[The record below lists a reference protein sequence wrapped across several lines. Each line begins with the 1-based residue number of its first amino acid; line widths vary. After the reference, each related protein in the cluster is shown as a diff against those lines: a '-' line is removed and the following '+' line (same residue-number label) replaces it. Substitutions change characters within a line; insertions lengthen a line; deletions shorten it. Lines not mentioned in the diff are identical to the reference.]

1 MSKDRRTQNIGLQLK
16 KKKKGKKKKEL
27 LLVILK
33 VLRTEVNSSEPLA
46 DKHTMMIAVYE
57 PSRTLC

>member
-16 KKKKGKKKKEL
+16 KKKKKKKKEL

-33 VLRTEVNSSEPLA
+33 VLRTEVNWSEPLA
-46 DKHTMMIAVYE
+46 DKHTMMTAVYE